1 MAAAQER
8 TGCHTDC
15 GRRPV
20 NQDAVLAVRLAD
32 GRELVAVADG
42 MGGHSAGEVAS
53 QRALE
58 TVWTQ
63 LKAGADLRSA
73 VIAANAAVHAA
84 ATGNPG
90 WSGMGTTLVAMLRT
104 GNTYEIVNVGD
115 SRAYRITHDGVS
127 QITTDHSFV
136 AEAVRESRFATD
148 EITRSRWRNAL
159 TRSLGPEPVVNVD
172 CFGPFDAGERHVVL
186 LCSDG
191 LYRTLSDD
199 TLQQHVAGADDPWAA
214 ARSLAAEAYRNG
226 SADNISAAVVLLG
239 DDATLLPRIDERAV
253 PASESASARVAVR
266 TPTRAPV
273 QRRRRRSRRARRA
286 DIQLAAII
294 VLLIVIVAVLTRVW

>member
-1 MAAAQER
+1 
-8 TGCHTDC
+8 
-15 GRRPV
+15 V

-84 ATGNPG
+84 AAGNPG
-90 WSGMGTTLVAMLRT
+90 WSGMGTTLVAMLRA
-104 GNTYEIVNVGD
+104 GNTYEIANVGD
-115 SRAYRITHDGVS
+115 SRAYRITHDAVS

-136 AEAVRESRFATD
+136 AEAMRESRFATD

-159 TRSLGPEPVVNVD
+159 TRSLGTEPDVNVD

-199 TLQQHVAGADDPWAA
+199 MLQQHVARADDPWAA
-214 ARSLAAEAYRNG
+214 ARSLAAEAYENG

-239 DDATLLPRIDERAV
+239 DDATRLPGIDVRSV
-253 PASESASARVAVR
+253 PASESASARVAV
-266 TPTRAPV
+266 PAPMRAPV
-273 QRRRRRSRRARRA
+273 RRRRRRSRRALRA

-294 VLLIVIVAVLTRVW
+294 VLLIVIVAVLMRVW